1 MIRNPSNNISVLL
14 LINSSPTRL
23 MCRLISLGASVCWTI
38 MAGPPP
44 TIAART
50 GQTKVRNG
58 KFLDILL
65 SISKSLC
72 NDRKGWNLAGHNSTG
87 LDRIETAW
95 YAFNQCTCCLD
106 PNWLSN
112 PLTSDVQVSRLQLA
126 VEPPDRQLPPTQSSN
141 TTVLPSLFCH
151 LSMYLC
157 TYL

>member
-65 SISKSLC
+65 SSP
-72 NDRKGWNLAGHNSTG
+72 NLYVMTEKVGTWQGITALDWTG
-87 LDRIETAW
+87 
-95 YAFNQCTCCLD
+95 
-106 PNWLSN
+106 
-112 PLTSDVQVSRLQLA
+112 
-126 VEPPDRQLPPTQSSN
+126 
-141 TTVLPSLFCH
+141 
-151 LSMYLC
+151 
-157 TYL
+157 